1 MSETD
6 TELIAA
12 LVVRDY
18 GERPRVE
25 RVSLSPPR
33 AGEVRVQIRTS
44 GICHSDL
51 HAISG
56 TLPLPMPIVLGHE
69 ASGVVTRIG
78 PGVRRVKPG
87 DRVVVTWIPSCGRC
101 FWCVNGQPELCE
113 EANRG
118 SVEGTPADGDSHLSW
133 QGEPLYPF
141 SWAGTLADA
150 VVVPESAVIPIA
162 ADVPWDEAALLGCA
176 VQTGV
181 GAALHSPIRA
191 GDTVLVIGLGGVGQ
205 NIVQGA
211 RIAGAA
217 RILAM
222 DPVAAKRDL
231 ALTLGATDAIDPAAD
246 DPLTAVL
253 DLTGDRGVDVAFE
266 AVGQPDLIA
275 LAFNA
280 VRRGGTAV
288 AVGVPSPELD
298 LTVNAFAFPSQEKTL
313 TGSWLG
319 GSYPP
324 RDIPRLIELWRSGR
338 LQLSPLLSRPFR
350 LSEAPAALD
359 ALAHGQILRGIV
371 RLSD

>member
-78 PGVRRVKPG
+78 PGVGRVKPG

-253 DLTGDRGVDVAFE
+253 DLTRDRGVDVAFE

>member
-78 PGVRRVKPG
+78 PGVGRVKPG

-118 SVEGTPADGDSHLSW
+118 SVEGTSTDGDSHLSW

-222 DPVAAKRDL
+222 DPVAAKREL

>member
-133 QGEPLYPF
+133 RGEPLYPF

-222 DPVAAKRDL
+222 DPVAAKREL
-231 ALTLGATDAIDPAAD
+231 ALTLGATDTIDPAAD

>member
-133 QGEPLYPF
+133 HGEPLYPF

-253 DLTGDRGVDVAFE
+253 DLTRDRGVDVAFE

>member
-253 DLTGDRGVDVAFE
+253 DLTRDRGVDVAFE

>member
-6 TELIAA
+6 TERIAA

-25 RVSLSPPR
+25 QVSLSSPR

-162 ADVPWDEAALLGCA
+162 DDVPWDEAALLGCA

-231 ALTLGATDAIDPAAD
+231 ALTLGATDAVDPAAD

-253 DLTGDRGVDVAFE
+253 DLTRDRGVDVAFE

-324 RDIPRLIELWRSGR
+324 RDIPRLIALWRSGR
-338 LQLSPLLSRPFR
+338 LQLSPLLSRPFQ
-350 LSEAPAALD
+350 LSEAPAALE

-371 RLSD
+371 RLSE

>member
-133 QGEPLYPF
+133 HGEPLYPF

-222 DPVAAKRDL
+222 DPVATKRDL

-253 DLTGDRGVDVAFE
+253 DLTRDRGVDVAFE

>member
-222 DPVAAKRDL
+222 DPVAAKREL

-253 DLTGDRGVDVAFE
+253 DLTRDRGVDVAFE

>member
-78 PGVRRVKPG
+78 PGVGRVKPG

-118 SVEGTPADGDSHLSW
+118 SVEGTSADGDSHLSW

-231 ALTLGATDAIDPAAD
+231 ALTLGATDTIDPAAD

-253 DLTGDRGVDVAFE
+253 DLTRDRGVDVAFE

>member
-133 QGEPLYPF
+133 RGEPLYPF

-253 DLTGDRGVDVAFE
+253 DLTRDRGVDVAFE